1 MPPVVHSFP
10 SSCLLAG
17 AAGWPG
23 KKKERKKTGKLQQS
37 NRRVRRQ
44 LTAEIGGMWKALV
57 CQCQQ
62 PRTHSHMR
70 YWLGKEA
77 VCVRDDWFIV
87 GGRGT
92 KGGGTKNLS
101 FVHLTWAACCYL
113 PLIRKAITRE
123 REQSKDVMLRVG
135 AVLRRLQQRVNCV
148 LFLPKEEHGLWQ
160 ASTADSCRDSRPHVQ
175 TASDD

>member
-123 REQSKDVMLRVG
+123 RERAEQGRYAAGGCCASSFAAACELC
-135 AVLRRLQQRVNCV
+135 AVPSEGRTRPL
-148 LFLPKEEHGLWQ
+148 
-160 ASTADSCRDSRPHVQ
+160 AS
-175 TASDD
+175 